1 MAPARTGLNVELV
14 KLVVSTARSALRA
27 IVVLAVRS
35 LLVSVMILVIYT
47 ASYEH
52 DIVARRMR
60 CNVYNYEV
68 LQASVYEQPQIA
80 LLLLLLLP
88 VVLLALLLRL
98 LLLTLHLLWLCVSLC
113 VPALHS
119 NSCKGLQDRC

>member
-1 MAPARTGLNVELV
+1 MAPARTGLSVQLA
-14 KLVVSTARSALRA
+14 KLAVSTVRTALLD
-27 IVVLAVRS
+27 IVVLAVKS
-35 LLVSVMILVIYT
+35 HLVSVVLLVRYT

-52 DIVARRMR
+52 EIVARRMR
-60 CNVYNYEV
+60 CKVYNYEL

-88 VVLLALLLRL
+88 VVLLALLLLL